1 MSRSCCGAAA
11 AVLAVW
17 VLLGLLVSEKFF
29 FLPLVA
35 VALVRIL
42 IEGKHG

>member
-1 MSRSCCGAAA
+1 MNRSCCGALA
-11 AVLAVW
+11 AVIVVW
-17 VLLGLLVSEKFF
+17 VLLGLFVSEQVF

>member
-1 MSRSCCGAAA
+1 MNKTCCG
-11 AVLAVW
+11 VLAALLVVW
-17 VLLGLLVSEKFF
+17 VLLGAFVSEVFF
-29 FLPLVA
+29 YVPLMA